1 MYSQLEIENLL
12 KEIKKLI
19 QCKRYRISTGENRE
33 KNEEFIFEFDL
44 NDEKICELLMQ
55 IEYSDF
61 CECLHPYDISRNHE
75 DYYLF
80 APEFSLSDLFGDDLQ
95 VVVYVK
101 LIIKDDNKHQ
111 PFLVVVSFHRPDE
124 SKVLNYQFK

>member
-55 IEYSDF
+55 IEYSLSLIHIS
-61 CECLHPYDISRNHE
+61 EPTRPY
-75 DYYLF
+75 
-80 APEFSLSDLFGDDLQ
+80 
-95 VVVYVK
+95 
-101 LIIKDDNKHQ
+101 
-111 PFLVVVSFHRPDE
+111 
-124 SKVLNYQFK
+124 

>member
-1 MYSQLEIENLL
+1 MYSKLEIEDLL
-12 KEIKKLI
+12 EEIKSLI
-19 QCKRYRISTGENRE
+19 QSKSYMISTGENRE

-61 CECLHPYDISRNHE
+61 CKCLHPYDISRNHE

-80 APEFSLSDLFGDDLQ
+80 APEFT
-95 VVVYVK
+95 
-101 LIIKDDNKHQ
+101 
-111 PFLVVVSFHRPDE
+111 
-124 SKVLNYQFK
+124 

>member
-44 NDEKICELLMQ
+44 NDEK
-55 IEYSDF
+55 F
-61 CECLHPYDISRNHE
+61 
-75 DYYLF
+75 
-80 APEFSLSDLFGDDLQ
+80 
-95 VVVYVK
+95 
-101 LIIKDDNKHQ
+101 
-111 PFLVVVSFHRPDE
+111 VSC
-124 SKVLNYQFK
+124 